1 MIFVYKKWDNF
12 CKKLSKNN
20 MYSIPA
26 TKYLNSPS
34 EDKRFILKHDVEND
48 VFRAHRLA
56 KIEQRYG
63 HRGSYYVQ
71 AYLLDNERN
80 INLLKQMQNMGH
92 EITYHYD
99 VLDSN
104 KGDIEKATKEF
115 QCNVDKFQKH
125 GFEVVTVCQHGNP
138 VVERNGYNS
147 NRDFF
152 RSDKVQKKYPA
163 MTDIMVDFPDKTGT
177 EYDYYSDAGRKF
189 KLIYDPINNDIVNS
203 DDKNIEFK
211 NLDAV
216 FEAVC
221 TTEKNFI
228 ISTHPHRWTASA
240 LEYILKTAVFNVVK
254 AVAKMMIKIPGVKK
268 LMSRYYYLAK
278 KI

>member
-1 MIFVYKKWDNF
+1 MIFVYKKWNDF
-12 CKKLSKNN
+12 CNKLSRNN
-20 MYSIPA
+20 MTGIPA
-26 TKYLNSPS
+26 IEYLNSTS
-34 EDKRFILKHDVEND
+34 EDKRFILKHDVETD
-48 VFRAHRLA
+48 VLKAHRLA
-56 KIEQRYG
+56 EIEHKYG

-104 KGDIEKATKEF
+104 KGDIEKALLEF
-115 QCNVDKFQKH
+115 QSNVEKFEKS

-138 VVERNGYNS
+138 VLERIGYNS

-211 NLDAV
+211 NLDTV
-216 FEAVC
+216 FNVVC
-221 TTEKNFI
+221 ASEKNII

-240 LEYILKTAVFNVVK
+240 LEYILKTAVFKVVK
-254 AVAKMMIKIPGVKK
+254 TVAKMMVKIPGVKK
-268 LMSRYYYLAK
+268 FMSRYYYLAK